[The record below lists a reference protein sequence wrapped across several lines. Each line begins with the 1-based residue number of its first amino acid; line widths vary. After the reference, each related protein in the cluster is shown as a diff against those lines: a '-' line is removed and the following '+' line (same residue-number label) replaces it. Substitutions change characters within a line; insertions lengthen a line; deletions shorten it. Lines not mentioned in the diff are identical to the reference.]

1 MTVKKVSYWQCERFT
16 IQDFIINFLKN
27 IFTSV
32 LAPQL
37 AVAGLGMIRKGNNC
51 NEIKVKKVESNVKV
65 KV

>member
-1 MTVKKVSYWQCERFT
+1 MYYWQCERFKT
-16 IQDFIINFLKN
+16 RDFIIIFLKN

-37 AVAGLGMIRKGNNC
+37 AERKGNNC